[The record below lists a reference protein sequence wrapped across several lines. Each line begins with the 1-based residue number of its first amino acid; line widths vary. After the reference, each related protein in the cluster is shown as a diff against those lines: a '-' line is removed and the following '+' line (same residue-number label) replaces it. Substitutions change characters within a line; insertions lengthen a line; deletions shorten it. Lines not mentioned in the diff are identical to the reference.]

1 MSLVVCTGDQ
11 RYAERAAARLKSFE
25 ARDSVKGIVLP
36 NAVETTGRE
45 NRLKSRGTSKA
56 LIGTQISVDNSK
68 LQVSKGGTVSPLIY
82 ARTTI
87 HICTANRNSQQGT
100 DTSPN
105 VVEESQKTAAV
116 REVVNSRMG
125 PLHARAHRG
134 R

>member
-1 MSLVVCTGDQ
+1 MVRAILLCRLTGGAAKREFVVCTGDKW
-11 RYAERAAARLKSFE
+11 YAERAAARLKSFE

-68 LQVSKGGTVSPLIY
+68 LQVSKGGIFFFLTY

-87 HICTANRNSQQGT
+87 HMSQQ
-100 DTSPN
+100 
-105 VVEESQKTAAV
+105 
-116 REVVNSRMG
+116 
-125 PLHARAHRG
+125 
-134 R
+134 